1 MKHILFV
8 ATVYRIGERVHP
20 IIPKLAEHYK
30 LSLLTI
36 YQMHPGGSYRGWN
49 GPHDMRYKFHNL
61 YEKSASTLD

>member
-20 IIPKLAEHYK
+20 IIPKLAENYK

-36 YQMHPGGSYRGWN
+36 YQMKMINNITQNIKLILLYL
-49 GPHDMRYKFHNL
+49 KIINL
-61 YEKSASTLD
+61 KISFTHLK